1 MDDLLVG
8 IKSTA
13 IRFGDNTKVWLTGF
27 SGTMLGGLL
36 TAGYVCDQTWPFY
49 SAVGLVGAH
58 LVHQIYSLNINDPS
72 DCARKFVSNHQ
83 IGLLIFLGIALG
95 TYLKTNSTTKNRQL
109 AIPHL
114 HSTTSTLLDVSKK
127 KIEYS
132 IGQSSLTKVRNVE

>member
-36 TAGYVCDQTWPFY
+36 MAGVVCDQTWPFY
-49 SAVGLVGAH
+49 GSVGLVGAH

-95 TYLKTNSTTKNRQL
+95 TYLKTNSNTRNRQL
-109 AIPHL
+109 AVPHL

-127 KIEYS
+127 KLNI
-132 IGQSSLTKVRNVE
+132 Q